1 MDTRTERIKAI
12 TTLIVTA
19 LLLVNTI
26 LTASGRNPI
35 PYSESAAYELISN
48 LLSAIA
54 VIYTWWKNQNV
65 TEEAAKAQGWLNEM
79 KLNKADAFE
88 HNYEE
93 EDLPEEEVD
102 NE

>member
-26 LTASGRNPI
+26 LTASGKNPI
-35 PYSESAAYELISN
+35 PYSESAVYELISN
-48 LLSAIA
+48 FLSAVA
-54 VIYTWWKNQNV
+54 VLYAWWKNQNV
-65 TEEAAKAQGWLNEM
+65 TDEAIQAQGWLDEL
-79 KLNKADAFE
+79 KINKADQFE

-93 EDLPEEEVD
+93 EDLPEQEAD

>member
-1 MDTRTERIKAI
+1 MDTRTERIRAI

-26 LTASGRNPI
+26 LTASGKNPV
-35 PYSESAAYELISN
+35 PYSESAVYEIISN

-54 VIYTWWKNQNV
+54 VLYTWWKNQNI

-79 KLNKADAFE
+79 KLNKADEYE
-88 HNYEE
+88 HKYEE
-93 EDLPEEEVD
+93 EDLPEEEVE

>member
-1 MDTRTERIKAI
+1 MDTRTERIRAI

-26 LTASGRNPI
+26 LTASGKNPI
-35 PYSESAAYELISN
+35 PYSESAVYEVISN
-48 LLSAIA
+48 LLSAVA
-54 VIYTWWKNQNV
+54 VLYTWWKNQNI

-79 KLNKADAFE
+79 KLNKADEYE
-88 HNYEE
+88 HKYEE
-93 EDLPEEEVD
+93 EDLPEEEVE